1 MKKTFVII
9 GAVILLTLL
18 VIVIKNSH
26 IGENQNIK
34 SFENKIIKDETAAS
48 VGSVGSVQTGQA
60 GSSQS
65 SPFTVNGGNYYFKP
79 NIIKVKQGDKVTIKF
94 INDNGMHNFIV
105 DEFNV
110 GTQMIKGGAEETI
123 SFVADKKGSFEYYC
137 SVGQHR
143 QNGMKGTLIV
153 E

>member
-18 VIVIKNSH
+18 IVVIKNSR

-34 SFENKIIKDETAAS
+34 NFENKIIRDETAAS
-48 VGSVGSVQTGQA
+48 VGSAGSVQS
-60 GSSQS
+60 GSSQD

-94 INDNGMHNFIV
+94 INDDGMHNFII
-105 DEFNV
+105 DEFKAR
-110 GTQMIKGGAEETI
+110 TQIIKGGAEETI

-143 QNGMKGTLIV
+143 QMGMKGTLIV

>member
-1 MKKTFVII
+1 MKKTFI
-9 GAVILLTLL
+9 AVGSVALVVLL
-18 VIVIKNSH
+18 VVVIKNFK

-34 SFENKIIKDETAAS
+34 SFENKIIKDGTTAS
-48 VGSVGSVQTGQA
+48 VGSVGSVQSGQA
-60 GSSQS
+60 GFSQG

-79 NIIKVKQGDKVTIKF
+79 NIIKVKQGDQVTIKF
-94 INDNGMHNFIV
+94 INDNGMHNFII

-110 GTQMIKGGAEETI
+110 GTQIIKGGAEETI
-123 SFVADKKGSFEYYC
+123 SFIADKKGSFEYYC

>member
-1 MKKTFVII
+1 MKKTFI
-9 GAVILLTLL
+9 AVGSVALVVLL
-18 VIVIKNSH
+18 VVVIKNFK

-34 SFENKIIKDETAAS
+34 NFENKIIKDETTAS
-48 VGSVGSVQTGQA
+48 VGSSGFVQSGQT
-60 GSSQS
+60 SSS
-65 SPFTVNGGNYYFKP
+65 SFTVNGGNYYFKP
-79 NIIKVKQGDKVTIKF
+79 NIIKVKQGDQVTIKF
-94 INDNGMHNFIV
+94 INDDGMHNFII

-110 GTQMIKGGAEETI
+110 GTQIIKGGAEETI